1 MQKNKNKE
9 GGEEEE
15 DEVKHNRSQLV
26 RAEKQSGCYVVGGMQ
41 TRSADGLRL
50 KEALSSS
57 I

>member
-9 GGEEEE
+9 GGEEE